1 MEIIVNSKIE
11 ISDADLLVYFGSALI
26 DGDVTNVY
34 YIIANDLGIDLKNIA
49 KNSKKEIKDRLIN
62 LLNNEINKLDN
73 DEEISN

>member
-34 YIIANDLGIDLKNIA
+34 YIIANDLGVDLKNIA